1 VPTHDRP
8 HPPAI
13 ASPGLQRD
21 RHTPDAALDWSPRI
35 IRAIA
40 CPPIPRRRAS
50 FAFALAL
57 LVVSALGGCTTS
69 RSPTVTSASTGPR
82 TRSPASP
89 PASASPS
96 GVALAVH
103 RAAYRLTAPVQRAV
117 AVAGPR
123 EGAVYVL
130 GGLDAAGASAGG
142 VFRLD
147 PRTGAL
153 SPVGSVPS
161 AFHDAAAAELGGR
174 ILVFGGGSSSG
185 TDLVQ
190 SVDVASGSAAI
201 VGHLPEALSD
211 LTAATVTTG
220 ARRAIYLV
228 GGWNGSAAS
237 RTMWRT
243 TDGRRFTAAGRLP
256 VGLRYA
262 SAAAVGSTIVVAGGE
277 VNDRPVADVYAFD
290 TSTGRVRRLPDLPDP
305 VGHAAA
311 FADGGLVYV
320 LGGVDAAGN
329 AVSRVT
335 AIDPA
340 AGTVAR
346 EPSLPAPVSDAAV
359 ASTPGGAVLV
369 GGSRD
374 GHALDQVLVAKIAA
388 PRPSSSNASTPL
400 AANAERAAGSVRPFA
415 GQLLVADRGNDRLL
429 VLDASH
435 HVVWSYPS
443 PDLPQPPVP
452 FYFPDDAFWVH
463 GGRAILVNE
472 EENDVLTEIA
482 YPSGRTLW
490 TYGHPRTPGSSSGY
504 VHQPDDL
511 YPYPGGGMVVA
522 DASNCR
528 ILFFG
533 RAGRPT
539 GQIGTTGD
547 CNPGLPTTVGYPN
560 ASTPLLNGH
569 LLVTELH
576 AGAIAEVTRTG
587 HPLWRVQIP
596 TLAVPSDPQPLPDG
610 TFLAV
615 DFAAPG
621 AVVRF
626 TRTGKVLW
634 EYRPTSGPGEL
645 DHPSLG
651 APLPNGLI
659 AVNDDYNDRVVLI
672 DPKNNRIV
680 WQYGV
685 TNVPGTGH
693 GHLRY
698 PDGLDL
704 LLPGGDVPLHVDFA
718 SSRIRAGR
726 P

>member
-1 VPTHDRP
+1 MRADGA
-8 HPPAI
+8 PA
-13 ASPGLQRD
+13 AAQRD
-21 RHTPDAALDWSPRI
+21 RHTAKAVGVRARRI

-40 CPPIPRRRAS
+40 WPSIPHRRTSA
-50 FAFALAL
+50 ALAL
-57 LVVSALGGCTTS
+57 LVVWTLGAC
-69 RSPTVTSASTGPR
+69 STA
-82 TRSPASP
+82 TPASHATAP
-89 PASASPS
+89 PSGTAFAPAASSASPAP
-96 GVALAVH
+96 VVLAVR

-117 AVAGPR
+117 AVAGP
-123 EGAVYVL
+123 GGAAVYVL

-147 PRTGAL
+147 PLTGTL
-153 SPVGSVPS
+153 SAVGSVPS
-161 AFHDAAAAELGGR
+161 AFHDAAAAVLGGR
-174 ILVFGGGSSSG
+174 ILVFGGGASSG

-190 SVDVASGSAAI
+190 SVDIATGSASIA
-201 VGHLPEALSD
+201 GHLPEPLSD

-220 ARRAIYLV
+220 PGAGIYLV
-228 GGWNGSAAS
+228 GGWDGSTAS
-237 RTMWRT
+237 RTIWRT
-243 TDGRRFTAAGRLP
+243 VDGRRFTAVGRLP
-256 VGLRYA
+256 IGLRYA
-262 SAAAVGSTIVVAGGE
+262 SAAAVGPTIVVAGGQ
-277 VNDRPVADVYAFD
+277 VNDRPVADVFAFD
-290 TSTGRVRRLPDLPDP
+290 TTTGRVRRLPDLPGP
-305 VGHAAA
+305 IGHAAA
-311 FADGGLVYV
+311 FAVAGEAYV
-320 LGGVDAAGN
+320 LGGIDAAGR
-329 AVSRVT
+329 AVSTVT

-340 AGTVAR
+340 AGTVVPEA
-346 EPSLPAPVSDAAV
+346 PLPAAVSDAAV
-359 ASTPGGAVLV
+359 APMADGAVLV
-369 GGSRD
+369 GGWRD
-374 GHALDQVLVAKIAA
+374 GHAVDQVLIATTAAARA
-388 PRPSSSNASTPL
+388 PSDATATTPL
-400 AANAERAAGSVRPFA
+400 AANAERAAASVRPFA
-415 GQLLVADRGNDRLL
+415 GLLLVADRGNDRLL
-429 VLDASH
+429 VLDADRR
-435 HVVWSYPS
+435 VVWSYPS
-443 PDLPQPPVP
+443 PDLPAPPVP

-490 TYGHPRTPGSSSGY
+490 TYGHPRTPGSSVGY

-533 RAGRPT
+533 PAGQPT

-547 CNPGLPTTVGYPN
+547 CTPGLPATVGYPN
-560 ASTPLLNGH
+560 ASTPLPNGH

-587 HPLWRVQIP
+587 HPVWRVQIP
-596 TLAVPSDPQPLPDG
+596 ALSVPSDPQPLPDG

-672 DPKNNRIV
+672 DPKRDRIV

-685 TNVPGTGH
+685 TNVAGTGH

-704 LLPGGDVPLHVDFA
+704 LLPGHDVPLHVDFP
-718 SSRIRAGR
+718 SSRVRAGR